1 MARAIQTQESEQLL
15 FSFEEL
21 FPMVDTQMSGSP
33 IKANGISDAKAVS
46 NTAHTTLCPNMVKP
60 TNPILRPSSKPTKH
74 DIKPA
79 KPAFLATMNSNKD
92 SLEGFMLSIN
102 ANGIYLNDA
111 WRSPYLNI
119 SVNRVSNNANRLD
132 KALRLSKVKERFGS
146 NQSNCFTA
154 ILVYIDSNLN
164 LWKSELTLTFDR
176 DPQILRYSLES
187 GQTAYCNDYSVG
199 EWTLQKS
206 QKLIPKLHFIQSESE
221 LMYILTQHHPYT
233 AEWAKQKGFDVRT
246 CLLAPHIEILSKA
259 GYAFADTFA
268 QYERL
273 KEDACTIF
281 NRLCQAG
288 TKPKDIFKTCKMV
301 YNVLKDET
309 NLEIWDCYRKL
320 QKLGKI
326 GVDSI
331 QQAYDQGYDRK
342 DLEYF
347 NSILAKRYND
357 KPVFTWNSLMQY
369 LVRLD
374 TFEAISRHEAF
385 VLLNDYLSM
394 CNQLHMEPRIDGD
407 SLKREHDI
415 AARNCRNRR
424 DEIMAERMHAGCE
437 RMRKYD
443 YAEGIYFVRG
453 IRGYEDLLDEA
464 NQQHNCVASYASNI
478 ANGTSYIY
486 VMRHVANPDKSLI
499 TIELSPNGKSIRQKY
514 LAYNQPIHNKS
525 QSEFIERWMKHNKEI
540 E

>member
-1 MARAIQTQESEQLL
+1 MNVNYTNALH
-15 FSFEEL
+15 
-21 FPMVDTQMSGSP
+21 
-33 IKANGISDAKAVS
+33 ISKSKDKHTERSNHYQAK
-46 NTAHTTLCPNMVKP
+46 
-60 TNPILRPSSKPTKH
+60 
-74 DIKPA
+74 
-79 KPAFLATMNSNKD
+79 
-92 SLEGFMLSIN
+92 
-102 ANGIYLNDA
+102 
-111 WRSPYLNI
+111 
-119 SVNRVSNNANRLD
+119 
-132 KALRLSKVKERFGS
+132 
-146 NQSNCFTA
+146 
-154 ILVYIDSNLN
+154 LVYIDPKMRVWL
-164 LWKSELTLTFDR
+164 SELSLLFDR
-176 DPQILRYSLES
+176 DPQMLRYAMDTNQS
-187 GQTAYCNDYSVG
+187 AYCSEYSIG
-199 EWTLQKS
+199 KWTMQKPA
-206 QKLIPKLHFIQSESE
+206 KLMPRLHFIQSESE
-221 LMYILTQHHPYT
+221 LMDILSQNHPYT
-233 AEWAKQKGFDVRT
+233 ATWAKESRCDVRT

-259 GYAFADTFA
+259 GYAFADVFKR
-268 QYERL
+268 YDRL
-273 KEDACTIF
+273 KDDSCAIF
-281 NRLCQAG
+281 NRLCQCG
-288 TKPKDIFKTCKMV
+288 SKPKDIFKTSKPV
-301 YNVLKDET
+301 YSVLKQES

-320 QKLGKI
+320 MKLGKI
-326 GVDSI
+326 GADTI

-374 TFEAISRHEAF
+374 TFEAISRNEAF

-424 DEIMAERMHAGCE
+424 DEIMAERMQAGCE

-443 YAEGIYFVRG
+443 YAEGVYFVRG

-464 NQQHNCVASYASNI
+464 NHQHNCVASYASNI

-486 VMRHVANPDKSLI
+486 VMRETANPDKSLI

-525 QSEFIERWMKHNKEI
+525 QSEFIERWMKRNREI
-540 E
+540 G